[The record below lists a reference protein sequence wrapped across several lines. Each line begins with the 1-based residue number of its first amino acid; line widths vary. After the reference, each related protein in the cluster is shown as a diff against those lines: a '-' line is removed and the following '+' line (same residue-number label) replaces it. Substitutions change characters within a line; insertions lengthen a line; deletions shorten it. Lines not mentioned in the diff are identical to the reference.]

1 VSQIRSVA
9 DALGL
14 FVYLLAMTGS
24 APERD
29 LFRSLLSERQRRRA
43 STA

>member
-1 VSQIRSVA
+1 MSQIRSVA

-14 FVYLLAMTGS
+14 FAYLLAMTGS

-29 LFRSLLSERQRRRA
+29 LFRSLLSEQERRRA
-43 STA
+43 

>member
-1 VSQIRSVA
+1 MSPIRSVA

-14 FVYLLAMTGS
+14 FAYLLAMTGS

-29 LFRSLLSERQRRRA
+29 LFRSLLSERERERRA
-43 STA
+43 